1 MEGDPHAEGPME
13 AAANHPNSDIST
25 VFQAARENRPDM
37 LKKLIEEGE
46 PIDDK
51 DEGGWTALHWAAMK
65 GHTECVRLL
74 TKEVSIHDKDIGGK
88 TALHWAAVNGRT
100 ECVRLLAN
108 EVSIYGQDD
117 EGSTA
122 LHYAAELGHTECVRV
137 LLNEESSD
145 IDVRTNR
152 GETPLMLATYYRV
165 TMVVGCIKIL
175 LEHGANTK
183 LSNDYGETA
192 LHRAFNEEQPD
203 QEVVKWLVQGTE
215 NPPTLRQLA
224 ATKIRVQLSKCD
236 KFCARSIQKLD
247 LPETVKEYLRLTD
260 LEDGSEEQKLMKK
273 VSEIL
278 F

>member
-25 VFQAARENRPDM
+25 VLQAVAKNRPDV
-37 LKKLIEEGE
+37 LKNLIEEGE
-46 PIDDK
+46 PIDKK
-51 DEGGWTALHWAAMK
+51 DHDGRTALHYAAFN

-74 TKEVSIHDKDIGGK
+74 TNEVSIHDQGADGL
-88 TALHWAAVNGRT
+88 TALHVAAYIG
-100 ECVRLLAN
+100 
-108 EVSIYGQDD
+108 Y
-117 EGSTA
+117 
-122 LHYAAELGHTECVRV
+122 TECVRV

-145 IDVRTNR
+145 IDVRTNNW
-152 GETPLMLATYYRV
+152 ETPLMLATWTRKKE
-165 TMVVGCIKIL
+165 CIKIL

-260 LEDGSEEQKLMKK
+260 LEDGSEEELMKR

>member
-1 MEGDPHAEGPME
+1 MEGYPHAEGPNE
-13 AAANHPNSDIST
+13 AAAINPESDIST
-25 VFQAARENRPDM
+25 VLQAARENRPDV

-51 DEGGWTALHWAAMK
+51 DEGGRTALHWAAMK

-74 TKEVSIHDKDIGGK
+74 TKEVSIHDKDIYGK

-108 EVSIYGQDD
+108 EVLIHGQDD

-152 GETPLMLATYYRV
+152 GETPLMLATWTRKKE
-165 TMVVGCIKIL
+165 CIKIL

>member
-25 VFQAARENRPDM
+25 VLQAVAENRPDV
-37 LKKLIEEGE
+37 LKNLIEEGE
-46 PIDDK
+46 PIDKK
-51 DEGGWTALHWAAMK
+51 DHDGRTALHFAALN

-74 TKEVSIHDKDIGGK
+74 TNEVSIHDQDADGK
-88 TALHWAAVNGRT
+88 TALHYAAFNGHT
-100 ECVRLLAN
+100 ECVRLLTN
-108 EVSIYGQDD
+108 EVLIHDQGAD
-117 EGSTA
+117 GLTA
-122 LHYAAELGHTECVRV
+122 LHVAAYIGYTECVRV

-145 IDVRTNR
+145 IDVRTNNW
-152 GETPLMLATYYRV
+152 ETPLMLATLRAHKE
-165 TMVVGCIKIL
+165 CIKIL
-175 LEHGANTK
+175 IERGANTK
-183 LSNDYGETA
+183 ISNKCGETA
-192 LHRAFNEEQPD
+192 LHRALYKEQPD
-203 QEVVKWLVQGTE
+203 LEVVKWLVQGRD

-224 ATKIRVQLSKCD
+224 RNEIRFQLADCD
-236 KFCARSIQKLD
+236 KFCTRNIQKLD